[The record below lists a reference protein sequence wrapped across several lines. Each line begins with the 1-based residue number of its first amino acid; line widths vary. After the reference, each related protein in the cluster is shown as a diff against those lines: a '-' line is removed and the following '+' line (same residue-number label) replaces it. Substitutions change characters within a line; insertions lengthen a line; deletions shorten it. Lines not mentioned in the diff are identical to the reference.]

1 MFLSVAAL
9 QYHRVFG
16 SVFRLLSSFLR
27 QSYLGAFLL
36 LTSGLLLSERAQ
48 AQAGAP
54 NPTVRVSGTI
64 STAATRQ
71 PIPGA
76 TVIVQRTRRGVA
88 SNVEGDFLIT
98 ALPNDTLLFRAL
110 GFKSKRFAL
119 SNTSL
124 SQLVVQVALV
134 RDSVKLSEVRVTA
147 DRPDRASINRALRN
161 IKRPAPAVVKVPK
174 RPAPPKPLF
183 AVDSAAPKAGK
194 PTIAESNVDWLYD
207 QFSHE
212 GKERRKLE
220 AAKAAEAAEKARQT
234 RSQYNKAFR
243 DNRGY
248 E

>member
-1 MFLSVAAL
+1 LVA
-9 QYHRVFG
+9 
-16 SVFRLLSSFLR
+16 
-27 QSYLGAFLL
+27 
-36 LTSGLLLSERAQ
+36 SGLLLSHRAQ

-64 STAATRQ
+64 SAAATRE

-76 TVIVQRTRRGVA
+76 TVMVQRTRRGVA
-88 SNVEGDFLIT
+88 SNVEGDFLVT
-98 ALPNDTLLFRAL
+98 ALPTDTLLFRAL
-110 GFKSKRFAL
+110 GFKPKRFAL
-119 SNTSL
+119 SGTSL

-134 RDSVKLSEVRVTA
+134 RDSVRLSEIKVTA

-161 IKRPAPAVVKVPK
+161 IKRPSPPLTKVPK
-174 RPAPPKPLF
+174 RPAKPKPLF
-183 AVDSAAPKAGK
+183 AVDSTAPKPEKA
-194 PTIAESNVDWLYD
+194 TIAESNVDWLYD
-207 QFSHE
+207 QFSHQ

>member
-1 MFLSVAAL
+1 V
-9 QYHRVFG
+9 R
-16 SVFRLLSSFLR
+16 RLLSYFSLPH
-27 QSYLGAFLL
+27 QLGAFFLII
-36 LTSGLLLSERAQ
+36 SSLLLSRMAL

-54 NPTVRVSGTI
+54 SPTVRVSGTI
-64 STAATRQ
+64 SAATTRE

-76 TVIVQRTRRGVA
+76 TVQVQRTRRGVA

-98 ALPNDTLLFRAL
+98 ALPTDTLLFRAL
-110 GFKSKRFAL
+110 GFKPKRFAL
-119 SNTSL
+119 NGTSL

-134 RDSVKLSEVRVTA
+134 RDSVKLTEVKVTA

-161 IKRPAPAVVKVPK
+161 IKRPAPPVVKVPK
-174 RPAPPKPLF
+174 RPAKPKPLF
-183 AVDSAAPKAGK
+183 DVDSTAPKAEK

-220 AAKAAEAAEKARQT
+220 AVKAAEAAEKARQT

>member
-1 MFLSVAAL
+1 M
-9 QYHRVFG
+9 R
-16 SVFRLLSSFLR
+16 FRFLR
-27 QSYLGAFLL
+27 SLFPPRLGVLL
-36 LTSGLLLSERAQ
+36 LIISGLLGSQQAW

-64 STAATRQ
+64 SSAATRE

-76 TVIVQRTRRGVA
+76 TVQVQRTRRGVA

-98 ALPNDTLLFRAL
+98 ALPTDTLLFRAL
-110 GFKSKRFAL
+110 GFKPKRFAL
-119 SNTSL
+119 NGTTL
-124 SQLVVQVALV
+124 SQLGVQVSLV
-134 RDSVKLSEVRVTA
+134 RDSVKLSEVKVTA

-161 IKRPAPAVVKVPK
+161 IKRPAPPVVKVPK
-174 RPAPPKPLF
+174 RAPPPKPLF
-183 AVDSAAPKAGK
+183 AVDSAAPKAEK

-212 GKERRKLE
+212 GKERRKME
-220 AAKAAEAAEKARQT
+220 SIKAAEAAEKARQT

>member
-1 MFLSVAAL
+1 VRHLFISHL
-9 QYHRVFG
+9 FPP
-16 SVFRLLSSFLR
+16 RL
-27 QSYLGAFLL
+27 GVLL
-36 LTSGLLLSERAQ
+36 LIISSVPLSRQVQ

-54 NPTVRVSGTI
+54 SPTVRVSGTV
-64 STAATRQ
+64 SAAGTRE

-76 TVIVQRTRRGVA
+76 TVQVQRTRRGVA
-88 SNVEGDFLIT
+88 ANVEGDFLIT
-98 ALPNDTLLFRAL
+98 ALPTDTLLFRAL

-119 SNTSL
+119 NGTTL
-124 SQLVVQVALV
+124 SQLGVQVSLV
-134 RDSVKLSEVRVTA
+134 RDSVKLSEIRVTA

-161 IKRPAPAVVKVPK
+161 IKRPAPPVVKVPK
-174 RPAPPKPLF
+174 RPAKPKPLF
-183 AVDSAAPKAGK
+183 AVDSTAPKAEK

-212 GKERRKLE
+212 GKERRKME
-220 AAKAAEAAEKARQT
+220 AVKAAEAAEKARQA